1 MSEHATLFYNIK
13 TKVLI
18 KSLLFY
24 LEIDLFQMANT
35 ITCTKRQGAGKN
47 KSKLMGIK
55 LTSKAHLAFF
65 NDKHPC
71 QKRIGAS

>member
-35 ITCTKRQGAGKN
+35 IKYKVHIQRGKGRKKQVKVN
-47 KSKLMGIK
+47 G
-55 LTSKAHLAFF
+55 H
-65 NDKHPC
+65 
-71 QKRIGAS
+71 